1 MLSTICG
8 QSVIDRPTIQRIDTL
23 IQRFADAAA
32 RAYPNDALRQDRWL
46 RDRIIED
53 TPPDE
58 ASVVAMQCDHYLLCL
73 RLNAQV
79 TH

>member
-1 MLSTICG
+1 MLETICG
-8 QSVIDRPTIQRIDTL
+8 QSVIDRPTIQRIDSL
-23 IQRFADAAA
+23 IQQFLAEAVRTHPD
-32 RAYPNDALRQDRWL
+32 NELRQDRHL

-53 TPPDE
+53 IAPEE